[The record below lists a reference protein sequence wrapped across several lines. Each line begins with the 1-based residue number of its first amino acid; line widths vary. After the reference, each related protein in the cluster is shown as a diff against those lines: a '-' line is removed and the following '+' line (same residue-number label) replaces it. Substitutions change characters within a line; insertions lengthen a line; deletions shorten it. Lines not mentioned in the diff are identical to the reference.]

1 MTTIA
6 AYQGS
11 TWAVVA
17 YDSKVTED
25 SRVFTLPRESG
36 KVFQRGPYILGA
48 AGDMRAVNLLAH
60 TFKPP
65 SPAVQDLQPAA
76 LDRFMSTKF
85 IPSLKACFEEAN
97 YSEKGEQDSTVL
109 AIVNGK
115 VYEIGS
121 NYEWCHDVTG
131 LYALGSGSAYAL
143 GAMHALKDSMRGGI
157 VNARTIVK
165 EAVLIASR
173 LDSDSGE
180 PVYVLSQRPD

>member
-25 SRVFTLPRESG
+25 SRVFTLPKQSG
-36 KVFQRGPYILGA
+36 KVFQKGPYILGA

-65 SPAVQDLQPAA
+65 SPVLNELEGAA

>member
-25 SRVFTLPRESG
+25 SRIFTLPKESG
-36 KVFQRGPYILGA
+36 KVFQKGPYILGA
-48 AGDMRAVNLLAH
+48 AGDMRAVNLLAY

-65 SPAVQDLQPAA
+65 LPAKNELEPAA
-76 LDRFMSTKF
+76 LDRFISTKF
-85 IPSLKACFEEAN
+85 IPSLKACFEEAS

-109 AIVNGK
+109 AVINGK

-121 NYEWCHDVTG
+121 NYEWCHDVSG
-131 LYALGSGSAYAL
+131 LYALGSGSDYAL
-143 GAMHALKDSMRGGI
+143 GAMHAMKSIMRGGI
-157 VNARTIVK
+157 VNARTVVK
-165 EAVLIASR
+165 EAVSIACR
-173 LDSDSGE
+173 LDSESGE
-180 PVYVLSQRPD
+180 PVYVLSQRAD